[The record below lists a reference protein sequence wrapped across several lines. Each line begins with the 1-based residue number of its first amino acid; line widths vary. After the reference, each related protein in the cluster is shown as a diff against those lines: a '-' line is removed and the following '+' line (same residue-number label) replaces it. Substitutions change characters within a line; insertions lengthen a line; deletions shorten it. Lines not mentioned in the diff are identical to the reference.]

1 MSFVLNDEEQM
12 LRDSARSFLS
22 ETAPVTAFRKLRDE
36 NNPDG
41 FSRDL
46 WSSMAEMGWTG
57 ILVEEDHG
65 GADFGVFAAGL
76 LLQEMGRTLTP
87 SPFLS
92 TAVLAATALRVAGS
106 DAQKAKWLPKIVSG
120 ETVIGFAVDERA
132 RHNPDSINTTAKKQ
146 GNGLVL
152 NGTKRFVA
160 NGAAADAVIVVAR
173 NEDGAPCLVLVDCNQ
188 KGVTR
193 KARRTV
199 DSHLPADFTFEDVAL
214 DGDALLDGAE
224 DTEGALKHILDVG
237 RACVA
242 AESLGV
248 AEQAFDV
255 TIDYIK
261 EREQFGVPIASFQ
274 GLQHRAA
281 HLLSEIEMARSIV
294 MKALRT
300 LDETPSQA
308 PIWAAAAKAKATAV
322 SRLATSEGIQM
333 FGGVGMTDEYDIGLY
348 YKRAQA
354 AGEFLGDDAWGAGQV
369 AKLSGY

>member
-36 NNPDG
+36 NNSDG
-41 FSRDL
+41 FSREL
-46 WSSMAEMGWTG
+46 WSAMAEMGWTG
-57 ILVEEDHG
+57 VLVEEDHG
-65 GADFGVFAAGL
+65 GVDLGVSAAGL

-92 TAVLAATALRVAGS
+92 TSVLAATALRVAGNA
-106 DAQKAKWLPKIVSG
+106 AQKDKWLAKIVSG
-120 ETVIGFAVDERA
+120 EAVIGFAVDERA
-132 RHNPDSINTTAKKQ
+132 RHNPDHINTRAKKH

-152 NGTKRFVA
+152 NGSKRFVA
-160 NGAAADAVIVVAR
+160 NGAAADALIVVAR
-173 NEDGAPCLVLVDCNQ
+173 NDDGAPCLVMVDCNQ
-188 KGVTR
+188 KGVSRT
-193 KARRTV
+193 ARRTV
-199 DSHLPADFTFEDVAL
+199 DSHLPADFTFDNVQL

-224 DTEGALKHILDVG
+224 DTAKAIGYILDVG

-261 EREQFGVPIASFQ
+261 NREQFGVPIASFQ

-294 MKALRT
+294 LKALRT

>member
-1 MSFVLNDEEQM
+1 M
-12 LRDSARSFLS
+12 
-22 ETAPVTAFRKLRDE
+22 
-36 NNPDG
+36 
-41 FSRDL
+41 
-46 WSSMAEMGWTG
+46 
-57 ILVEEDHG
+57 
-65 GADFGVFAAGL
+65 
-76 LLQEMGRTLTP
+76 
-87 SPFLS
+87 
-92 TAVLAATALRVAGS
+92 
-106 DAQKAKWLPKIVSG
+106 
-120 ETVIGFAVDERA
+120 IGFAVDERA
-132 RHNPDSINTTAKKQ
+132 RHNPEHIATTAKKQ

-160 NGAAADAVIVVAR
+160 NGAAADAIIVVAR
-173 NEDGAPCLVLVDCNQ
+173 NDDGAPCLVLVDCHH
-188 KGVTR
+188 KGVSRT
-193 KARRTV
+193 ARRTV
-199 DSHLPADFTFEDVAL
+199 DSHLPADFTFDNVQL
-214 DGDALLDGAE
+214 DGDALLDAAE
-224 DTEGALKHILDVG
+224 DTAGAIRHVLDVG

-294 MKALRT
+294 LKALRT

-322 SRLATSEGIQM
+322 SRFATSEGIQM